1 MFKIHLPDSTLLLI
15 LGRNRMKVDLLKGL
29 KRLRTKLLS
38 QRTHLLHLKLILIHH
53 LAQWDILKILVF
65 LKILTSPIIVAESMS
80 HLNRKIAEGSI
91 TNQVLILLLQYRLK
105 MKMARIKLLKLS
117 LYLISRALY

>member
-1 MFKIHLPDSTLLLI
+1 MFKIHLPDSTLLHI

-29 KRLRTKLLS
+29 KRSRTKLLS

-53 LAQWDILKILVF
+53 SAQWDIWKILDF
-65 LKILTSPIIVAESMS
+65 LKILTNPIIVSESKS
-80 HLNRKIAEGSI
+80 HPNRKIAEGSI
-91 TNQVLILLLQYRLK
+91 MNQVLILLLQYRLK